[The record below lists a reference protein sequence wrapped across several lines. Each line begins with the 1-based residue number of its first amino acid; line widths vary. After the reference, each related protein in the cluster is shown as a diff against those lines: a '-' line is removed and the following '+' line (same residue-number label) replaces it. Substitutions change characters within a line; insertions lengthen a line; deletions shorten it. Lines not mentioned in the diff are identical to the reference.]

1 LPERLGSVAEPGTAS
16 TVETGG
22 EQQEDLDQ
30 FFTLS
35 LEMLCVAG
43 LDGYFKRLNPAFE
56 RTLGYTLEELQSRPF
71 LDFVHPD
78 DREAT
83 LAEVARLATG
93 LETISFENRYH
104 CKDGSYVWL
113 AWKCRPSVE
122 TGVLYAAAHDITERK
137 RADAEIVALNG
148 ALAVRAASLQRQN
161 RALAVQSEELEAK
174 QASLARQ
181 VDINRAVLDASGDGI
196 RLVDLDGRT
205 VLANFAIEKLTT
217 DVFGLPGDATLDER
231 SVISD
236 RLTDP
241 ASYLATIGAI
251 AADPECST
259 QDIFELSDA
268 RRAFQRDTAPVRD
281 SDGELI
287 GRIIVVREVSAEHE
301 AARLKSELVA
311 TVSRVNE
318 TLEATVAERTE
329 LAERR
334 AHALVRSN
342 AELEQ
347 FASVAAHDLQE
358 PLRKIRMYC
367 ERVERRR
374 DEIPEEV
381 QSDIAR
387 MEAASGRMQNLISDL
402 LDLARINSRG
412 RELVAN
418 DLVEVAREVV
428 VDLEAHIADVGASI
442 EIEHLPVVL
451 GDRVQLRQILQNLIS
466 NALKFHR
473 EGVPPRVRMATE
485 TSEHG
490 RCVVTVEDNGI
501 GLDDKYAER
510 IFGTF
515 QRLHG
520 RGEYDGTGIG
530 LSIARKIAWRH
541 DGDITATGVP
551 GEGATFRLAL
561 PLAPTTPADTHQPDP
576 AREIEPSAE

>member
-1 LPERLGSVAEPGTAS
+1 MKITENPHNLP
-16 TVETGG
+16 
-22 EQQEDLDQ
+22 EDLDQ

-56 RTLGYTLEELQSRPF
+56 RTLGYTLKELQSQPF

-93 LETISFENRYH
+93 IETISFENRYR

-113 AWKCRPSVE
+113 AWTARPSVE
-122 TGVLYAAAHDITERK
+122 TGVIYAAARNISERK
-137 RADAEIVALNG
+137 RAQAEIVALND
-148 ALAVRAASLQRQN
+148 ALAVRAASLERQN
-161 RALAVQSEELEAK
+161 IALAAQSVQLETE
-174 QASLARQ
+174 QASLARL

-205 VLANFAIEKLTT
+205 TLANRAIEKLTT
-217 DVFGLPGDATLDER
+217 EVFGLPRDATLEER
-231 SVISD
+231 SVIAD

-241 ASYLATIGAI
+241 ASYLATIEAI
-251 AADPECST
+251 AADTECST
-259 QDIFELSDA
+259 QDIFELSDV

-281 SDGELI
+281 SAGELI
-287 GRIIVVREVSAEHE
+287 GRIVVVREVTAEHE
-301 AARLKSELVA
+301 AARLKSELIA
-311 TVSRVNE
+311 TVSHVNE
-318 TLEATVAERTE
+318 TLEAKVAERTD
-329 LAERR
+329 LAEQR
-334 AHALVRSN
+334 AHALARSN
-342 AELEQ
+342 AELAQ

-367 ERVERRR
+367 ERIERRR
-374 DEIPEEV
+374 DDIPDEV
-381 QSDIAR
+381 QDDISR
-387 MEAASGRMQNLISDL
+387 LEAASGRMQNLISDL
-402 LDLARINSRG
+402 LDLARVNSRG

-418 DLVEVAREVV
+418 DLAEVAREAV
-428 VDLEAHIADVGASI
+428 VDLEAQIADVGASI
-442 EIEHLPVVL
+442 EVEHLPVVL
-451 GDRVQLRQILQNLIS
+451 GDRVQLRQVLQNLIS

-473 EGVPPRVRMATE
+473 EGVPPHVRM
-485 TSEHG
+485 TSEMSEQG
-490 RCVVTVEDNGI
+490 RCVVTVQDNGI
-501 GLDDKYAER
+501 GFDDKYAER

-520 RGEYDGTGIG
+520 RAEYTGTGIG

-551 GEGATFRLAL
+551 GEGATFRLTL
-561 PLAPTTPADTHQPDP
+561 PLAPPTTVTGPVETTSRSEA
-576 AREIEPSAE
+576 A